1 MFRKTMILAAAV
13 SIAAALHADIRAV
26 TPIAWNGNPEC
37 WQMKVHKSRMNNI
50 ATNGAAEVVFIGDSI
65 TDFWGSKGRNVW
77 NKFFAKGKR
86 KAINLGVSADR
97 TEHVLWRL
105 TEGRE
110 LDGYKAKAIVLM
122 IGTNN
127 AGHFPFEEEPPVDTI
142 LGIRKILEV
151 IKEKQ
156 PEAKIILTAIFP
168 RGATVNDPCRKRN
181 EIVNK
186 ELPKFCDGTRVVWC
200 DFNEKFL
207 DARGNLSRE
216 LFSDLLH
223 PDERGYEIW
232 ASEVIPLIDAAL
244 AAAPDEAIAS
254 RWPSYP
260 SSYTLEPL
268 MSTPLTAFPAS
279 NWWGKRCLEKR
290 NEITAGPKEY
300 DLVFVGDSITHRWE
314 RKGGEGVR
322 IFAEL
327 KKTYKI
333 LNLGYGGDRTQHV
346 LWRMQNGELEGYK
359 AKLFMLMI
367 GTNNAGNNC
376 VDVANGTKRII
387 ETILAKHPESKILL
401 LPIFPRGDSPTHRAR
416 LSNDKVNRITKN
428 FADGKRVILVDFNS
442 KLVDEK
448 GDTKAL
454 MDDRLHTNEK
464 GYAIW
469 RDAVLPYFRKYVG
482 K

>member
-1 MFRKTMILAAAV
+1 MKKKTMFLAAAV
-13 SIAAALHADIRAV
+13 SLAAALHADIRAV
-26 TPIAWNGNPEC
+26 TPVAWDGNPKC
-37 WQMKVHKSRMNNI
+37 WQMNVHKSRMNHI
-50 ATNGAAEVVFIGDSI
+50 ATNDPGKVVFIGDSI
-65 TDFWGSKGRNVW
+65 TDFWGSKGKTVW
-77 NKFFAKGKR
+77 NKYFAKGKR
-86 KAINLGVSADR
+86 KAINLGISADR

-105 TEGRE
+105 TEGKE

-127 AGHFPFEEEPPVDTI
+127 SGHFPFEKEPPVDTI
-142 LGIRKILEV
+142 LGIKKILEV

-181 EIVNK
+181 ETVNK

-207 DARGNLSRE
+207 DADGNLSRE
-216 LFSDLLH
+216 LFPDLLH
-223 PDERGYEIW
+223 PGERGYEIW

-244 AAAPDEAIAS
+244 AAAPDEAIPS

-260 SSYTLEPL
+260 RNYTLEPL
-268 MSTPLTAFPAS
+268 AATPLTAFPAA
-279 NWWGKRCLEKR
+279 NWWGTRCLEKR
-290 NEITAGPKEY
+290 NEIVSGPKEY

-314 RKGGEGVR
+314 RKGGEGVN
-322 IFAEL
+322 IYAEL

-346 LWRMQNGELEGYK
+346 LWRLQNGELEGYK

-367 GTNNAGNNC
+367 GTNNPENRA
-376 VDVANGTKRII
+376 DVAEGTKRII
-387 ETILAKHPESKILL
+387 ETIRTKHPESKILL
-401 LPIFPRGDSPTHRAR
+401 LPIFPRGASAKDRAR
-416 LSNDKVNRITKN
+416 VNNETVNRITKK
-428 FADGKRVILVDFNS
+428 FADGKNVILVDFNA

-464 GYAIW
+464 GYAVW
-469 RDAVLPYFRKYVG
+469 CEAVLPYFRKYTG